1 MVRAARAG
9 GVLGVVLALGAV
21 AGCGD
26 GGSLAALKAPGTQ
39 GVEALRGALESALKN
54 HDAKGQCAL
63 FSPALLGSSGSIGT
77 CEKRLRTESGP
88 YSPSLENYAAGGRIE
103 LLGNRAEY
111 QAPPGTHAFDENEAS
126 DGESSGTDTIFSAVY
141 VEGAWRITD
150 RGE

>member
-1 MVRAARAG
+1 MSRASQAAG
-9 GVLGVVLALGAV
+9 ALAVVIALGAA
-21 AGCGD
+21 AGCGG
-26 GGSLAALKAPGTQ
+26 GGSLAALKAPGTE
-39 GVEALRGALESALKN
+39 GVEALRAALESALEN
-54 HDAKGQCAL
+54 HDVKGQCAL

-77 CEKRLRTESGP
+77 CEKRLGTESGP
-88 YSPSLENYAAGGRIE
+88 YSQSLENYAAGGRIA